1 MQAIA
6 KARFGIEVRGAP
18 FSLRRMLSILDIISE
33 AHWRRS
39 DEIGV

>member
-6 KARFGIEVRGAP
+6 KAKVGIEVRGAP

-33 AHWRRS
+33 ARWRPS
-39 DEIGV
+39 DENGV